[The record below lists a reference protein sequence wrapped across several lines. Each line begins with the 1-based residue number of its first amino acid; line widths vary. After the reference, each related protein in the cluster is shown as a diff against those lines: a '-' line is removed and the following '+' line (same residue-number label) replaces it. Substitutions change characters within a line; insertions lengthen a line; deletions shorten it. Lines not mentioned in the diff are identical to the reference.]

1 MKIQV
6 CVGSTCH
13 LYGSQH
19 IVNRLQKLIKDNH
32 LDADVEFGGK
42 FCMGQC
48 GDGVTVKV
56 DDTIYKV
63 GTDTVDDFFNEN
75 ILKKLK

>member
-19 IVNRLQKLIKDNH
+19 IVQRLQKLIKDNH
-32 LDADVEFGGK
+32 LDAEVELSGK
-42 FCMGQC
+42 FCIGQC
-48 GDGVTVKV
+48 GDGVTLKV
-56 DDTIYKV
+56 DDTVYKV
-63 GTDTVDDFFNEN
+63 RTDTVDTFFDESVVS
-75 ILKKLK
+75 KLK

>member
-13 LYGSQH
+13 LYGSQN
-19 IVNRLQKLIKDNH
+19 IVQRLQELIKDNR
-32 LDADVEFGGK
+32 LEVEVELSGK
-42 FCMGQC
+42 FCIGQC

-56 DDTIYKV
+56 DNDIYKV
-63 GTDTVDDFFNEN
+63 EPGIVDTFFNEN
-75 ILKKLK
+75 VLSKLK

>member
-19 IVNRLQKLIKDNH
+19 VVQRLQELIKDNH
-32 LDADVEFGGK
+32 LDAEVELSGK
-42 FCMGQC
+42 FCIGQC

-56 DDTIYKV
+56 EDAIYKV
-63 GTDTVDDFFNEN
+63 GTDTIDAFVNESVAS
-75 ILKKLK
+75 KLK